1 VLNPAVFDIRE
12 SEISKGMKGIISY
25 ELSLSAPPV
34 SPVRVTVTD
43 KNVTIAECAK
53 HGHGLELEH
62 RTFVFDGSNFNV
74 SQIVRISMSRNEE
87 IYQGTSITF
96 FEHTVTTD
104 DLNWATAFLRPV
116 SISVT
121 DDSKCTV
128 GAKKIGDGGARICGC
143 SKNFYVEETDD
154 EFCDSVLQCAECPEG
169 MVCDEQ
175 QELSKAKIVAGW
187 YRANNASLDV
197 VECPLPHACVG
208 KTTSGDELC
217 RDGHM
222 GPFCMICQD
231 DYVWSSEQEC
241 ALCDGEL
248 KASLIGGLVAT
259 VLLVTAIFGTILHRK
274 TSNARTAGVS
284 SWDMFVSKAT
294 TKYKIL
300 ISFIQILGK
309 MTVLYPFRLPSSFLV
324 FFEYCNVFSLDIQL
338 LPFNCLFEADFHSV
352 LVATTLLPVAF
363 VGCVY
368 ALYALQRFRI
378 QRSSVG
384 EGAPE
389 LAPLRT
395 RHEIEAVQSKC
406 EFIVILVLISVF
418 PIISTTI
425 FQTFVY
431 DSRLGNGV
439 EYLRADYKI
448 ERSDPTHQRYLAYGS
463 VMALLYCVGLPLFA
477 LQLLKARKQSIQKLQ
492 KAEHA
497 RALATISDMKE
508 TDPILSGLSPLYKDF
523 CAEFWWFQILLWM
536 FTTFQTG
543 IVILVPA
550 ESVSQVAL
558 ALLVS
563 IVMLVM
569 LANAHPYLNRSDN
582 MLSQCCQFSLMLV
595 QIAGLLQMNECAA
608 QDDWLYGPILI
619 VCTVVSVGFG
629 TALIL
634 AELFHAMAPEM
645 FEKIASK
652 LRFTDEN
659 ISEGLRFAPLRKSIV
674 KKMSFIASVV
684 PVHLNGELSDAQ
696 GNGGPQSEAEAESAV
711 APAPS
716 SSSAP
721 IDGPSTIEEG
731 RPPSAAVT
739 QRLATVSKLGEIS
752 DSDGRRF
759 SAWGPLSD

>member
-1 VLNPAVFDIRE
+1 VFDIRE
-12 SEISKGMKGIISY
+12 SEISKGMNGIISY
-25 ELSLSAPPV
+25 ELSPSAPPV

-43 KNVTIAECAK
+43 KNVAISECAK
-53 HGHGLELEH
+53 HGHGLGLEH
-62 RTFVFDGSNFNV
+62 RTFAFDGSNFSV
-74 SQIVRISMSRNEE
+74 PQIVRISMSRNEE

-96 FEHTVTTD
+96 FEHAVTTD

-128 GAKKIGDGGARICGC
+128 GAKKIGDDGARICGC
-143 SKNFYVEETDD
+143 SKNHYVEKTDD
-154 EFCDSVLQCAECPEG
+154 EFCGSVLQCAECPEG

-175 QELSKAKIVAGW
+175 QELSKAKIVGGW
-187 YRANNASLDV
+187 YRANDASLDV

-208 KTTSGDELC
+208 EMTSGDELC

-231 DYVWSSEQEC
+231 SYVWSSEQEC

-259 VLLVTAIFGTILHRK
+259 VLVLAAIFGAILHRK
-274 TSNARTAGVS
+274 TSNVRTVKVS

-300 ISFIQILGK
+300 INFVQILGK
-309 MTVLYPFRLPSSFLV
+309 MTVLYPFRLPSSFLL

-352 LVATTLLPVAF
+352 LVATTLLPMAF

-368 ALYALQRFRI
+368 ALYVLQRFRM

-384 EGAPE
+384 EGVPE
-389 LAPLRT
+389 SAHLRA

-431 DSRLGNGV
+431 DSRLRNGV
-439 EYLRADYKI
+439 EYLRADYTI
-448 ERSDPTHQRYLAYGS
+448 ERGDPTHQRYLAYGS

-477 LQLLKARKQSIQKLQ
+477 FQMLKARKQSIQKLQ
-492 KAEHA
+492 KAEYA
-497 RALATISDMKE
+497 RALATVSDMKE
-508 TDPILSGLSPLYKDF
+508 IDPLLSGLSPLYKDF
-523 CAEFWWFQILLWM
+523 CAEFWWFQILLWV
-536 FTTFQTG
+536 FTIFQTG

-558 ALLVS
+558 ALLIS
-563 IVMLVM
+563 TAMLVT
-569 LANAHPYLNRSDN
+569 LANAHPYLNWNDN
-582 MLSQCCQFSLMLV
+582 MLAQCCQFSLMMV

-619 VCTVVSVGFG
+619 VCTVFSVGLG
-629 TALIL
+629 TALVL
-634 AELFHAMAPEM
+634 AELFEAVAPEM

-652 LRFTDEN
+652 LRFADKN
-659 ISEGLRFAPLRKSIV
+659 ISDRLPLASLRKSIV
-674 KKMSFIASVV
+674 KKMPFTASVM
-684 PVHLNGELSDAQ
+684 PVHFNGELSEVQ
-696 GNGGPQSEAEAESAV
+696 GNGEPQVEVEAAV

-716 SSSAP
+716 SSSTP
-721 IDGPSTIEEG
+721 EDGASIIEEK
-731 RPPSAAVT
+731 RSPSAAAA
-739 QRLATVSKLGEIS
+739 QRVFTASKLGGIA
-752 DSDGRRF
+752 DSDERRF
-759 SAWGPLSD
+759 SAWERLSD

>member
-1 VLNPAVFDIRE
+1 VLNPAVIDIRE
-12 SEISKGMKGIISY
+12 SEISKGMNGIISY

-34 SPVRVTVTD
+34 SPVRVTVTET
-43 KNVTIAECAK
+43 NVAIAECAK
-53 HGHGLELEH
+53 HGHGLELE
-62 RTFVFDGSNFNV
+62 RSAFVFDGSNFSV
-74 SQIVRISMSRNEE
+74 PQIVRISMSRIEE
-87 IYQGTSITF
+87 MYQGTSISF
-96 FEHTVTTD
+96 FEHNINTD

-116 SISVT
+116 SMTVT

-128 GAKKIGDGGARICGC
+128 GAKKIDDNGARICGC
-143 SKNFYVEETDD
+143 NENYYIKKTDD
-154 EFCDSVLQCAECPEG
+154 EFCGSVLKCAECPEG

-175 QELSKAKIVAGW
+175 QELAKAKIAGGW
-187 YRANNASLDV
+187 YRANNVSLDV
-197 VECPLPHACVG
+197 VECPLPHACG
-208 KTTSGDELC
+208 GEMTSGDELC

-231 DYVWSSEQEC
+231 NHVWSSGQEC

-248 KASLIGGLVAT
+248 KAILVGGLVAT
-259 VLLVTAIFGTILHRK
+259 VLLFTAIFGSILYRK
-274 TSNARTAGVS
+274 TSNAQTVGVS
-284 SWDMFVSKAT
+284 SWDIFVSKAT

-300 ISFIQILGK
+300 ISFVQILGK
-309 MTVLYPFRLPSSFLV
+309 VTVLYPFRLPSSFLV
-324 FFEYCNVFSLDIQL
+324 FFDYCNIFSLDIQL

-352 LVATTLLPVAF
+352 LVATTLLPMVF
-363 VGCVY
+363 VGGVY

-378 QRSSVG
+378 QRSPIG

-389 LAPLRT
+389 LAPLRA
-395 RHEIEAVQSKC
+395 RNEIEAVQSKC

-431 DSRLGNGV
+431 DSRLENGL
-439 EYLRADYKI
+439 EYLRVDYKI

-463 VMALLYCVGLPLFA
+463 IMALLYCVGLPSFA
-477 LQLLKARKQSIQKLQ
+477 LHMLKARKQSIQKLQ

-508 TDPILSGLSPLYKDF
+508 MDPLLSGLSPLYKDF
-523 CAEFWWFQILLWM
+523 CAEFWWFQILLWV
-536 FTTFQTG
+536 FTIFQTG
-543 IVILVPA
+543 IVILIPA

-563 IVMLVM
+563 TAMLVM
-569 LANAHPYLNRSDN
+569 LANTHPYLNWSDN

-619 VCTVVSVGFG
+619 VCTVVSVGLG

-634 AELFHAMAPEM
+634 AELFQAMAPEM

-652 LRFTDEN
+652 LRFTDKN
-659 ISEGLRFAPLRKSIV
+659 ISEGLRPASLRKSIV
-674 KKMSFIASVV
+674 KKTPFTASVV
-684 PVHLNGELSDAQ
+684 PVHLNDELTDVQ
-696 GNGGPQSEAEAESAV
+696 GNGGPQSEVEAESAV
-711 APAPS
+711 AP
-716 SSSAP
+716 
-721 IDGPSTIEEG
+721 IDGPPAIEEE
-731 RPPSAAVT
+731 RPTSAAVM
-739 QRLATVSKLGEIS
+739 QRLPTVRKLGEIS
-752 DSDGRRF
+752 DSDERLFSTWGR
-759 SAWGPLSD
+759 LSD